1 MMNVFVDSV
10 KRLYEEDYIDKDKV
24 LELKKNGKLTIEE
37 INYIFD
43 YQKKL

>member
-24 LELKKNGKLTIEE
+24 LELKKNGKLTNDEL
-37 INYIFD
+37 NYIFD
-43 YQKKL
+43 SQKEL